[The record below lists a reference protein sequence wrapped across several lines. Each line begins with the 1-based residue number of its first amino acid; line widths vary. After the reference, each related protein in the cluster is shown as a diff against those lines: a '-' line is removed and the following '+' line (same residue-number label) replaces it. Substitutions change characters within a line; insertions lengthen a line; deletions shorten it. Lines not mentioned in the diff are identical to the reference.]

1 MKKYLIL
8 FAAAVAALVS
18 CGKELAEPENSVGG
32 DTLIS
37 FDLSANHPG
46 MTKAV
51 KTGWEAGDAIFVFFD
66 NVAAPKYL
74 KMSYDGSAWS
84 SVEYDGAT
92 AAPGALGLK
101 NDDTGNM
108 RAVFLP
114 FGSSATVSAKGTGFV
129 FSKTYFSYYLTATL
143 AYTVTGNKVSGAFN
157 MVIPEGYVQ
166 FWVEDAEASDEMYI
180 LSTDAVIPTGIA
192 SVAADGSVVETAYK
206 VAGDDMPGYKY
217 QGGYLFSGKLN
228 TSYAG
233 TGYYFLKNNHL
244 KKERRDYLV
253 TGKTLESHCAVK
265 LPANGSSNWLEV
277 GPDKYVELKTADNV
291 SLGTWCTCNYESDLP
306 ENVWTSSFLSFNDA
320 KSIAPS
326 KDQLQA
332 LIDNCSWEWVT
343 VDGKGGMGVKAATG
357 FLFLPAQY
365 DTSGNYWSCDENINT
380 TNFAWGLYFDADGD
394 EDDHHMGNFVRIN
407 QFLVRTVQQ

>member
-101 NDDTGNM
+101 NGDTGNM

-114 FGSSATVSAKGTGFV
+114 FGSSATVSASGTGFV
-129 FSKTYFSYYLTATL
+129 FSKTFYTYYLTATL

-166 FWVEDAEASDEMYI
+166 FWVEDAEASDETYN
-180 LSTDAVIPTGIA
+180 LFTDTVIPTGIA
-192 SVAADGSVVETAYK
+192 SVAADGSVVETTDK
-206 VAGDDMPGYKY
+206 GAGDAMPGYEY

-228 TSYAG
+228 TSYSG
-233 TGYYFLKNNHL
+233 VGYYFIKDNYLND
-244 KKERRDYLV
+244 ERRDYLV
-253 TGKTLESHCAVK
+253 TGKTLESHSAVK
-265 LPANGSSNWLEV
+265 LPANGNSNWLEV

-291 SLGTWCTCNYESDLP
+291 SLGTWCTCNYNASLP
-306 ENVWTSSFLSFNDA
+306 EQGGGVLDIRGAREQNAASEATF
-320 KSIAPS
+320 
-326 KDQLQA
+326 QA
-332 LIDNCSWEWVT
+332 LLNNCEWAWTT
-343 VDGKGGMGVKAATG
+343 VKGKGGMGVKAATG
-357 FLFLPAQY
+357 FLFLPANSWGSQGEY
-365 DTSGNYWSCDENINT
+365 WSTTEYVFDRGATLYFSNSGNHYMTRDYT
-380 TNFAWGLYFDADGD
+380 DYT
-394 EDDHHMGNFVRIN
+394 HMVRPL
-407 QFLVRTVQQ
+407 QY